1 MRWRGTA
8 RSRLWGQGTRRPWI
22 PRAIRGRNE
31 SKDYGLQT
39 TGAFLPDPPTPG
51 PRAGLP
57 AGQSE
62 LAPQDRERC
71 RVWVAEGWVWF
82 WSAWLEFVLRVLPP
96 PPRGVLKT
104 LGHLLRPFSPG
115 LVQLGLA
122 PEERQPGGR
131 PLRSSQPALPE
142 GVRVWADSWDRR
154 KQGRCLGFEAVG
166 W

>member
-96 PPRGVLKT
+96 PPGE
-104 LGHLLRPFSPG
+104 F
-115 LVQLGLA
+115 
-122 PEERQPGGR
+122 
-131 PLRSSQPALPE
+131 
-142 GVRVWADSWDRR
+142 
-154 KQGRCLGFEAVG
+154 
-166 W
+166 